1 MKNSENKRSSER
13 GSAGTKFLMIAVI
26 LFLIGNAAVN
36 YIPVAYDGA
45 SFKEQMDAAVVKA
58 LAASGQ
64 MKPLDIATGTVRR
77 AATDYNVPADAV
89 VEVKPVNG
97 VIQAHV
103 VFQKKVNILPF
114 GIYKYDYNF
123 DYVARPVGFLLKG

>member
-77 AATDYNVPADAV
+77 AATDYNVPADAF

>member
-1 MKNSENKRSSER
+1 MKNLVKIRTSER
-13 GSAGTKFLMIAVI
+13 GSAGVKFLIIAVI

-36 YIPVAYDGA
+36 YIPVAYDSA
-45 SFKEQMDAAVVKA
+45 SFKQEMDTAVVKA

-64 MKPLDIATGTVRR
+64 MKPLDIATGSVRR
-77 AATDYNVPADAV
+77 AATDYNVPADAF

-103 VFQKKVNILPF
+103 VFQKKINILPF
-114 GIYKYDYNF
+114 GMYKYDYKF
-123 DYVARPVGFLLKG
+123 DHVARPVGFLLKG

>member
-1 MKNSENKRSSER
+1 MIKLENNRASER
-13 GSAGTKFLMIAVI
+13 GSAGTKFLIIAVI
-26 LFLIGNAAVN
+26 LVLIGNAAIN

-45 SFKEQMDAAVVKA
+45 SMKQEMDTAVVKG

-64 MKPLDIATGTVRR
+64 MKPMDIVTGTVRR
-77 AATDYNVPADAV
+77 AATDYNVPVDAL
-89 VEVKPVNG
+89 VEIKAVNG

-103 VFQKKVNILPF
+103 AFSKKVNILPF

>member
-1 MKNSENKRSSER
+1 MKNLVNVRTSER
-13 GSAGTKFLMIAVI
+13 GSAGVKFLIIAVT
-26 LFLIGNAAVN
+26 LFLIGNGAVN

-45 SFKEQMDAAVVKA
+45 SFKAEMDAAVVKA

-64 MKPLDIATGTVRR
+64 MKPLDIAMGTVRR
-77 AATDYNVPADAV
+77 AATDYNVPADAFV
-89 VEVKPVNG
+89 DVKPVNG

-123 DYVARPVGFLLKG
+123 NYVARPVGFLLKG

>member
-1 MKNSENKRSSER
+1 MKNSENNRSSER
-13 GSAGTKFLMIAVI
+13 GSAGTKFLIIAVI

-77 AATDYNVPADAV
+77 AATDYNVPADAF

>member
-1 MKNSENKRSSER
+1 MKNPENNRSSER

-45 SFKEQMDAAVVKA
+45 SFKTEMDAAVVKA

-77 AATDYNVPADAV
+77 AISDYNVPADAF
-89 VEVKPVNG
+89 VEIKPVNG

-103 VFQKKVNILPF
+103 VFSKKVNILPF
-114 GIYKYDYNF
+114 GIYKYDYSF

>member
-1 MKNSENKRSSER
+1 MKNPENKRSSER
-13 GSAGTKFLMIAVI
+13 GSAGTKFLMIVVI

-64 MKPLDIATGTVRR
+64 MKPLDIANGTVRR
-77 AATDYNVPADAV
+77 AATDYNVPADAF

>member
-1 MKNSENKRSSER
+1 MKNSENNRSSER

-77 AATDYNVPADAV
+77 AATDYNVPADAF

>member
-1 MKNSENKRSSER
+1 MNNPENKRVSER

-77 AATDYNVPADAV
+77 AATDYNVPADAF

-114 GIYKYDYNF
+114 GIYKYDYKF